1 MAEFV
6 HLHLHTE
13 FSLLDGACR
22 IDELL
27 DEAVKLKMPALA
39 VTEHGNLF
47 SSVVF
52 HDHARDR
59 GLKPILGCE
68 VYVAQGSRFDKSGP
82 QTETNHLV
90 LLAETNEGYKNL
102 IKLVSAGYTEGFYY
116 RPRIDKELLAQ
127 HATGLIG
134 LSSCLKGEVA
144 SALKVEQTRQ
154 ALDAAGRLRDILGRD
169 NFFLEMQYQGIDEQ
183 KTVNRGIVPLARDL
197 DLRLVATN
205 DVHYLRQG
213 DSQPHDVLLC
223 IGTGKTVTDAQ
234 RLRYTGDQF
243 FLKTADQMAGVFKDH
258 PDALKNTLLVAERCN
273 VTIPKGQNHLP
284 SFGVP
289 EGFTLDQYFEHVVR
303 DGFAQRSTRL
313 HQLAASGRLKHTL
326 DEYARRLEYEI
337 EMIKKMGYTGYFLI
351 VWDFIRYAREEGIP
365 VGPGRGSAAGSLVAW
380 CMRITD
386 VDPLDFGLIFERFL
400 NPERVSLPDIDVDF
414 CERRRGEV
422 IDYVTRKYGRE
433 NVAQIITFGTMKAKA
448 VVRDV
453 GRALDMP
460 YADVNNIAKQIPPAL
475 DMTLDKALAENPV
488 LKDMVARDPKVKE
501 VIEIGKRLEGMSR
514 HASVHAAG
522 VVIAPGP
529 ITDYAPLYK
538 GNRDEITTQWN
549 MKEVERIGL
558 LKMDFLGLSTLTL
571 IQDCLAEIKRTE
583 GIALD
588 IDSIPLDDPKTYKV
602 FGDGAA
608 FGIFQF
614 ESSGMRELLRKAK
627 PERLDDLIALNAL
640 YRPGPLKSGMV
651 DDWVARKQ
659 GRTEVK
665 YELPQLEPI
674 LSETYGVIAYQEQ
687 VMRVAQSLAGFTL
700 GQADV
705 LRKAMGKKDPK
716 VMAKQREAF
725 MEGARSKGINE
736 KKATKIFDLME
747 YFAGY
752 GFNKS
757 HSTAYAL
764 LAYQTGFLKAN
775 YPWHFAAAL
784 LTIEA
789 QNTDKLALYLAE
801 SRDRGIPVLPP
812 DINQSQLNFTVEAGR
827 GVRFGLTAIK
837 GLGEGAIKSIIQAR
851 EALGGRIPSL
861 HALCVELD
869 LRLANKRVFE
879 ALVKAGACDTLV
891 DADRHPPL
899 RMPLPVIRARL
910 FASIESAFEH
920 GSRTQRDKELGQTDL
935 FVSLTE
941 SVNIGDGQPSAIL
954 LPMVPPWSEI
964 EQLNFEKEA
973 LGLYWS
979 GHPIDRWADDLRE
992 YGSKTTKDLIVKK
1005 EAGDTLQD
1013 DGIDETVSMTPS
1025 VNGSDRPA
1033 AAPANGNGNGNA
1045 NGRPLAEDISI
1056 GGIVSGL
1063 RPLKTRKG
1071 DRMCVFM
1078 LDDAHG
1084 SIEVVVFPE
1093 AFKQHGHLAENGNTV
1108 CVAGRFERDD
1118 ESARILASEIVP
1130 IEIVRERLAKSVAIR
1145 LSMPPHGRATLEKL
1159 FDVLAHHKGDRRVAF
1174 VIHEQEKHIRVTADV
1189 SGIRVRPSERL
1200 VSEVEKICGAGSV
1213 SLRPSTIAQD
1223 APSKVEGR

>member
-1 MAEFV
+1 MADFV

-39 VTEHGNLF
+39 VTEHGNMF

-59 GLKPILGCE
+59 GIKPILGCE
-68 VYVAQGSRFDKSGP
+68 VYVASGSRFEKSGP

-90 LLAETNEGYKNL
+90 LLAETDQGYKNL
-102 IKLVSAGYTEGFYY
+102 IKLVSSGYTEGFYY
-116 RPRIDKELLAQ
+116 RPRIDKDLLAQ
-127 HATGLIG
+127 HAEGLIG

-144 SALKVEQTRQ
+144 SALRVEQHRP
-154 ALDAAGRLRDILGRD
+154 ALEAAARLRDILGQD
-169 NFFLEMQYQGIDEQ
+169 NFFLEMQYQGIEEQ
-183 KTVNRGIVPLARDL
+183 KIVNRGIIPLANEL
-197 DLRLVATN
+197 NLPLVCTN

-213 DSQPHDVLLC
+213 DVVPHDVLLC
-223 IGTGKTVTDAQ
+223 IGTGKTVNDTQ

-243 FLKTADQMAGVFKDH
+243 FLKTPEQMAAVFRDT
-258 PDALKNTLLVAERCN
+258 PQALRNTMLIAERCN

-289 EGFTLDQYFEHVVR
+289 EGLSLEQYFEQVAREGWAHR
-303 DGFAQRSTRL
+303 LLRL
-313 HQLAASGRLKHTL
+313 HQLQAAGSLRHPIE
-326 DEYARRLEYEI
+326 DYERRLEYEI
-337 EMIKKMGYTGYFLI
+337 EMIKQMGYTGYFLI
-351 VWDFIRYAREEGIP
+351 VWDFIRYAREERIP

-386 VDPLDFGLIFERFL
+386 VDPIDYDLLFERFL

-453 GRALDMP
+453 GRVLDMP
-460 YADVNNIAKQIPPAL
+460 FADVNNIAKQIPPAL

-488 LKDMVARDPKVKE
+488 LKEMAAKDPKVKE
-501 VIEIGKRLEGMSR
+501 VLDIGRRLEGMSR

-538 GNRDEITTQWN
+538 GQRDEITTQWN
-549 MKEVERIGL
+549 MKEVERVGL

-571 IQDCLAEIKRTE
+571 IDDCLKEIKRTE
-583 GIALD
+583 GIDLD
-588 IDSIPLDDPKTYKV
+588 IDNVPLDDPKTYKV
-602 FGDGAA
+602 FAEGAA
-608 FGIFQF
+608 YGIFQF

-627 PERLDDLIALNAL
+627 PERLGDLIALNAL

-651 DDWVARKQ
+651 DDFIARKQ
-659 GRTEVK
+659 GLKEIK
-665 YELPQLEPI
+665 YELQQLEPI
-674 LSETYGVIAYQEQ
+674 LSDTYGVIAYQEQ
-687 VMRVAQSLAGFTL
+687 VMRIAQALAGFSL

-716 VMAKQREAF
+716 VMAKMRESF
-725 MEGARSKGINE
+725 MEGAKNQGVNE

-757 HSTAYAL
+757 HSTAYAF
-764 LAYQTGFLKAN
+764 LAYQTAYLKAN

-789 QNTDKLALYLAE
+789 QNTEKLAMYLGE
-801 SRDRGIPVLPP
+801 CRERGIPVLPP
-812 DINQSQLNFTVEAGR
+812 DVNESHLHFSVEKST

-837 GLGEGAIKSIIQAR
+837 GLGEGAINAILAAR
-851 EALGGRIPSL
+851 TQLGGRIPSL
-861 HALCVELD
+861 HALCEILD
-869 LRLANKRVFE
+869 LRAANKRVFE
-879 ALVKAGACDTLV
+879 ALVKSGACDSLFTDTGRPEGRHLRDFGGPRQQPTLGAGLQV
-891 DADRHPPL
+891 GPSLAH
-899 RMPLPVIRARL
+899 MRARL
-910 FASIESAFEH
+910 FAAIDSACEH
-920 GSRTQRDKELGQTDL
+920 GNRTQRDRSLGQNDL
-935 FVSLTE
+935 FGGNDDECADPRTV
-941 SVNIGDGQPSAIL
+941 P
-954 LPMVPPWSEI
+954 LPDVAPWTEI
-964 EQLNFEKEA
+964 EQLNYEKET
-973 LGLYWS
+973 LGLYFS
-979 GHPIDRWADDLRE
+979 GHPIDRWAADLKE
-992 YGSKTTKDLIVKK
+992 YGAKSIADLGLKK
-1005 EAGDTLQD
+1005 EPEVESEGAGP
-1013 DGIDETVSMTPS
+1013 DGPALPPLRDASADRAQVGR
-1025 VNGSDRPA
+1025 NGEEIR
-1033 AAPANGNGNGNA
+1033 
-1045 NGRPLAEDISI
+1045 I

-1078 LDDAHG
+1078 LEDTDG
-1084 SIEVVVFPE
+1084 SVEVVVFPE
-1093 AFKQHGHLAENGNTV
+1093 CFKQCGHLGENGNTV
-1108 CVAGRFERDD
+1108 VVKGKFERDD
-1118 ESARILASEIVP
+1118 ESARVVASEIMP
-1130 IEIVRERLAKSVAIR
+1130 IEMVRERLARKVAIT
-1145 LSMPPHGRATLEKL
+1145 LSTPRHDRDTFLKL
-1159 FDVLAHHKGDRRVAF
+1159 WDVIAAHKGDRPLTMTLVDTERQLRV
-1174 VIHEQEKHIRVTADV
+1174 KLDV
-1189 SGIRVRPSERL
+1189 APQIKVRPSERL
-1200 VSEVEKICGAGSV
+1200 VAEVEKICGNGSV
-1213 SLRPSTIAQD
+1213 TLR
-1223 APSKVEGR
+1223 

>member
-1 MAEFV
+1 MDFV

-47 SSVVF
+47 SSVMF

-59 GLKPILGCE
+59 GIKPILGCE
-68 VYVAQGSRFDKSGP
+68 VYVASGSRFDKSGP

-90 LLAETNEGYKNL
+90 LLAETDQGYKNL

-116 RPRIDKELLAQ
+116 RPRIDKELLSQ
-127 HATGLIG
+127 HAEGLIG

-144 SALKVEQTRQ
+144 SALRIEQQRP
-154 ALDAAGRLRDILGRD
+154 ALEAAARLRDILGQS
-169 NFFLEMQYQGIDEQ
+169 NFFLEMQYQGIEEQ
-183 KTVNRGIVPLARDL
+183 KIVNRGIIPLAREL
-197 DLRLVATN
+197 NLPLVCTN

-213 DSQPHDVLLC
+213 DHQPHDVLLC
-223 IGTGKTVTDAQ
+223 IGTGKTVNDAQ

-243 FLKTADQMAGVFKDH
+243 FLKTAEQMAAVFNDY
-258 PDALKNTLLVAERCN
+258 PDALRNTMLVAERCN

-289 EGFTLDQYFEHVVR
+289 DGFTLDDYFEHVAR
-303 DGFAQRSTRL
+303 EGFAQRLPRL
-313 HQLAASGRLKHTL
+313 RQLSDAGRLRRTL
-326 DEYARRLEYEI
+326 DEYERRLDYELQ
-337 EMIKKMGYTGYFLI
+337 MIKQMGYAGYFLI

-386 VDPLDFGLIFERFL
+386 VDPLDFDLIFERFL

-460 YADVNNIAKQIPPAL
+460 YADVDRIAKQIPPAL
-475 DMTLDKALAENPV
+475 DMTLEKALAENPV
-488 LKDMVARDPKVKE
+488 LKQMEGQDPKVKE
-501 VIEIGKRLEGMSR
+501 VLAIGRRLEGMSR

-538 GNRDEITTQWN
+538 GQRDEITTQWN
-549 MKEVERIGL
+549 MKEVERVGL

-571 IQDCLAEIKRTE
+571 IQDALAEIKRTE
-583 GIALD
+583 GVDID
-588 IDSIPLDDPKTYKV
+588 IDSIPLDDAKTYKV
-602 FGDGAA
+602 FAEGAA
-608 FGIFQF
+608 YGIFQF

-651 DDWVARKQ
+651 DDFVARKQ
-659 GRTEVK
+659 GRTEIK
-665 YELPQLEPI
+665 YELPELEPI
-674 LSETYGVIAYQEQ
+674 LADTYGVIAYQEQ
-687 VMRVAQSLAGFTL
+687 VMRIAQALAGFTL

-716 VMAKQREAF
+716 VMAKQRQAF
-725 MEGARSKGINE
+725 MEGAKKLGISD

-757 HSTAYAL
+757 HSTAYAF
-764 LAYQTGFLKAN
+764 LAYQTAYLKAN

-789 QNTDKLALYLAE
+789 QNTDKLALYLGE
-801 SRDRGIPVLPP
+801 CRERGIPVLPP
-812 DINQSQLNFTVEAGR
+812 DINESQLRFSVEKGK

-837 GLGEGAIKSIIQAR
+837 GLGDGAITAILDAR
-851 EALGGRIPSL
+851 RQLGGRIPSL
-861 HALCVELD
+861 HALCEILD
-869 LRLANKRVFE
+869 MRLANKRVFE
-879 ALVKAGACDTLV
+879 ALVKSGACDSLSAARP
-891 DADRHPPL
+891 DGPL
-899 RMPLPVIRARL
+899 QSIRARL
-910 FASIESAFEH
+910 FATIDAACEH

-935 FVSLTE
+935 FGG
-941 SVNIGDGQPSAIL
+941 GDAAGGIAVHIV
-954 LPMVPPWSEI
+954 VPDAPAWTEI
-964 EQLNFEKEA
+964 ELLNNEKET
-973 LGLYWS
+973 LGLYFT

-992 YGSKTTKDLIVKK
+992 YGAKSIADLGLKK
-1005 EAGDTLQD
+1005 EPGSEESLEQAGA
-1013 DGIDETVSMTPS
+1013 TVQ
-1025 VNGSDRPA
+1025 
-1033 AAPANGNGNGNA
+1033 
-1045 NGRPLAEDISI
+1045 EISI

-1071 DRMCVFM
+1071 DRMSVFM
-1078 LDDAHG
+1078 LEDKDG
-1084 SIEVVVFPE
+1084 SLEVVVFPE
-1093 AFKQHGHLAENGNTV
+1093 AFKQHGHLGENGNMV
-1108 CVAGRFERDD
+1108 LVKGKFERDH
-1118 ESARILASEIVP
+1118 ESARIVASEILP
-1130 IEIVRERLAKSVAIR
+1130 IDLVSERLAKKVAITV
-1145 LSMPPHGRATLEKL
+1145 STPPHNRETFLKL
-1159 FDVLAHHKGDRRVAF
+1159 WDVIAAHKGDRPVAVTLLDTERHLRV
-1174 VIHEQEKHIRVTADV
+1174 KLDV
-1189 SGIRVRPSERL
+1189 APQIKVRPSERL
-1200 VSEVEKICGAGSV
+1200 VAEVERICGNGSV
-1213 SLRPSTIAQD
+1213 TLR
-1223 APSKVEGR
+1223 